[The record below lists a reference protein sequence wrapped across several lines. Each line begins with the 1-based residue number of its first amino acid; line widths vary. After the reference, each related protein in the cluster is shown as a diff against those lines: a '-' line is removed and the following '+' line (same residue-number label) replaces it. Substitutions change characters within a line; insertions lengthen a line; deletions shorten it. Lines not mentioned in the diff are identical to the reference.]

1 MLNGAAA
8 SHDSAQAAPSRHPAT
23 SCTLQEAAAVLGVS
37 LNTLRRKIRSGEV
50 AAERV
55 RRPQGYVWRVELP
68 EDQPAGQQSAGTL
81 PLEAPGTLQQQA
93 PDLQRAEAM
102 ASYSRALL
110 EPLVARLAEQEQI
123 IREQAED
130 LGRLRA
136 ELEHA
141 REGPTARHQTATDAR
156 GTAEGPDPPS
166 EPPEPPSAPSPAPAP
181 IPPQPNGGS
190 PWWRRWWVAITG
202 V

>member
-1 MLNGAAA
+1 M
-8 SHDSAQAAPSRHPAT
+8 SV
-23 SCTLQEAAAVLGVS
+23 QEAATSLGVS
-37 LNTLRRKIRSGEV
+37 VNTIRRWIKGGRIPHEKL
-50 AAERV
+50 AT
-55 RRPQGYVWRVELP
+55 
-68 EDQPAGQQSAGTL
+68 PAGYAYRVYPGRVPPTGTRREV
-81 PLEAPGTLQQQA
+81 PLMGTPREVPALA

-102 ASYSRALL
+102 ARYSRALL

-156 GTAEGPDPPS
+156 EAAEGSDPPLEPS
-166 EPPEPPSAPSPAPAP
+166 ELIPVASPVPQP
-181 IPPQPNGGS
+181 IPPEPNGGS
-190 PWWRRWWVAITG
+190 PWWRRAWTALVGT
-202 V
+202 